1 MVIVRKLKLVSK
13 WWAKCEN
20 NRGVAFAL
28 FLLRWKFI
36 EINGLKKVYGRRAK
50 FVAIQVWTYFKTST
64 RNLCVGIHCMCFWQE
79 PFFNTLKKTKFQT
92 FCFFISGY
100 CYFSMVYSKPNFPL
114 CQPKYCFLPFDV
126 GDSASNN
133 VSHNSNN
140 LIWIN
145 VFHLHFVQ
153 TI

>member
-13 WWAKCEN
+13 WWPKCEN

-28 FLLRWKFI
+28 LLRRWKFI
-36 EINGLKKVYGRRAK
+36 EINGLKREGGKARGNTSLNIFQDLYRKSMRIQYIVCVFDKNRSLTLWRK
-50 FVAIQVWTYFKTST
+50 QSFKPFV
-64 RNLCVGIHCMCFWQE
+64 
-79 PFFNTLKKTKFQT
+79 FFPWLLFLFN
-92 FCFFISGY
+92 G
-100 CYFSMVYSKPNFPL
+100 VYSKPNFPL

>member
-13 WWAKCEN
+13 WWPKCEN

-28 FLLRWKFI
+28 LLLRWKFI
-36 EINGLKKVYGRRAK
+36 EINGLKREGGQSSWQYK
-50 FVAIQVWTYFKTST
+50 FEHISRPLPKIYAYT
-64 RNLCVGIHCMCFWQE
+64 IHCMCFWQE

-92 FCFFISGY
+92 FCFFFWLLLLFNG
-100 CYFSMVYSKPNFPL
+100 VYSKPNFPL

-126 GDSASNN
+126 GDPVSNN